1 MLSLANRYADSLFEI
16 AAKYNLEETILKE
29 LENFYNLI
37 NKDKLIDEIW
47 HSKSLTTSDKSNML
61 IDLLPFNY
69 LTKEFLKLIASKK
82 REKLLKLIIYYYKK
96 NYENK
101 YGIFEGTLI
110 LAKKI
115 DNLILNELLKS
126 IEKILNKKILVNQI
140 KINPE
145 IMGGFILISDETIL
159 DYSIKNNFEKLL
171 KEININIE
179 KFLLKSNLFSKINYN
194 LN

>member
-16 AAKYNLEETILKE
+16 AANYNLEEIILKE

-47 HSKSLTTSDKSNML
+47 HSKTLTTPDKSNML
-61 IDLLPFNY
+61 IELLPFNY

-101 YGIFEGTLI
+101 HGIFEGTLI

-126 IEKILNKKILVNQI
+126 IEKILNKKVLINEI
-140 KINPE
+140 KIDPE

-171 KEININIE
+171 KEININME
-179 KFLLKSNLFSKINYN
+179 KFLLKSNLFSEINYN

>member
-1 MLSLANRYADSLFEI
+1 MLSIANRYANSLFEI
-16 AAKYNLEETILKE
+16 ASKYNLEETILKE

-37 NKDKLIDEIW
+37 NKDKLIAEIW
-47 HSKSLTTSDKSNML
+47 HSKALTAFDKFNTL
-61 IDLLPFNY
+61 IELLPFNY

-115 DNLILNELLKS
+115 DNLIIDELLKN
-126 IEKILNKKILVNQI
+126 IEKIINKKILVNQI
-140 KINPE
+140 KIDPE
-145 IMGGFILISDETIL
+145 IMGGFILISDEIIL

-171 KEININIE
+171 KEININME
-179 KFLLKSNLFSKINYN
+179 KFLLKSNLFSEINYN

>member
-16 AAKYNLEETILKE
+16 AAKYNLEEIILKE

-37 NKDKLIDEIW
+37 NKDKLINEIW
-47 HSKSLTTSDKSNML
+47 HSKALTTSDKYNML

-115 DNLILNELLKS
+115 DNIILNELLKS
-126 IEKILNKKILVNQI
+126 IEKILNKKILINQI
-140 KINPE
+140 KIDPE

-179 KFLLKSNLFSKINYN
+179 KFLLKSNLFSKINHN

>member
-1 MLSLANRYADSLFEI
+1 MLSIANRYADSLFEI
-16 AAKYNLEETILKE
+16 ASKYNLEEIILKE

-37 NKDKLIDEIW
+37 NKDKLIAEIW
-47 HSKSLTTSDKSNML
+47 HSKTLTAFDKYNTL
-61 IDLLPFNY
+61 IESLPFNY

-126 IEKILNKKILVNQI
+126 IEKIINKKILVNQI
-140 KINPE
+140 KIDPE

-171 KEININIE
+171 KEININME
-179 KFLLKSNLFSKINYN
+179 KFLLKSNLFSEINYN

>member
-1 MLSLANRYADSLFEI
+1 MLSLANRYAESLFEI
-16 AAKYNLEETILKE
+16 AAKYNLEEIILKE

-47 HSKSLTTSDKSNML
+47 HSKALTAFDKSNTL

-126 IEKILNKKILVNQI
+126 IEKILNKKILINQI
-140 KINPE
+140 KIDPE

-171 KEININIE
+171 KEININME
-179 KFLLKSNLFSKINYN
+179 KFLLKSNLFSEINYN

>member
-16 AAKYNLEETILKE
+16 AAKYNLEEIILKE

-37 NKDKLIDEIW
+37 NKDKLIDKIW
-47 HSKSLTTSDKSNML
+47 HSKTLTTSDKYNML

-115 DNLILNELLKS
+115 DNLIIDELLKS
-126 IEKILNKKILVNQI
+126 IEKILNKKILINQI
-140 KINPE
+140 KIDPE
-145 IMGGFILISDETIL
+145 IMGGFILLSDETIL

-179 KFLLKSNLFSKINYN
+179 KFLLKSNLFSEINYN

>member
-1 MLSLANRYADSLFEI
+1 MLSLANRYASSLFEI
-16 AAKYNLEETILKE
+16 ASKYNLEEIILKE

-37 NKDKLIDEIW
+37 SKDKLIDEIW
-47 HSKSLTTSDKSNML
+47 HSKTLTTFDKFNML
-61 IDLLPFNY
+61 IELLPFNY

-82 REKLLKLIIYYYKK
+82 REKLLKPIIYYYKK
-96 NYENK
+96 KYKNK

-126 IEKILNKKILVNQI
+126 IEKILNKKILINQI
-140 KINPE
+140 KIDPE

-179 KFLLKSNLFSKINYN
+179 KFLLKSNLFSEINYN
-194 LN
+194 SN

>member
-1 MLSLANRYADSLFEI
+1 MLSLANRYANSLFEI
-16 AAKYNLEETILKE
+16 AAKYNLEEIILKE

-47 HSKSLTTSDKSNML
+47 HSKSLTTSDKFSML

-101 YGIFEGTLI
+101 YGIFEGSLI

-126 IEKILNKKILVNQI
+126 IEKILNKKILINQI
-140 KINPE
+140 KIDPE
-145 IMGGFILISDETIL
+145 IMGGFILLSDETIL

-171 KEININIE
+171 KEININME

>member
-16 AAKYNLEETILKE
+16 ASKYNLEEIILKE

-37 NKDKLIDEIW
+37 NKDRLINEIW
-47 HSKSLTTSDKSNML
+47 YSKSLTVSDKSNML

-69 LTKEFLKLIASKK
+69 LTKEFLKLITSKK
-82 REKLLKLIIYYYKK
+82 REKLLKIIIYYYKK

-101 YGIFEGTLI
+101 YGIFQGTLI

-115 DNLILNELLKS
+115 DKLIIDELLKS
-126 IEKILNKKILVNQI
+126 IEKILNKKILINEL
-140 KINPE
+140 KIDPE
-145 IMGGFILISDETIL
+145 IMGGFILLSDETIL
-159 DYSIKNNFEKLL
+159 DYSIKNNFDKLL
-171 KEININIE
+171 KEININME
-179 KFLLKSNLFSKINYN
+179 KFLLKSNLFSEINYN

>member
-16 AAKYNLEETILKE
+16 AAKYNLEEIILKE

-47 HSKSLTTSDKSNML
+47 HSKALTAFDKSNAL

-126 IEKILNKKILVNQI
+126 IEKILNKKILINQI
-140 KINPE
+140 KIDPE

-159 DYSIKNNFEKLL
+159 DYSVKNNFEKLL
-171 KEININIE
+171 KEININME

>member
-140 KINPE
+140 KIDPE

>member
-1 MLSLANRYADSLFEI
+1 MLSLANRYANSLFEI
-16 AAKYNLEETILKE
+16 AAKYNLEEIILKE

-47 HSKSLTTSDKSNML
+47 HSKSLTTSDKFSML

-101 YGIFEGTLI
+101 YGIFEGSLI

-115 DNLILNELLKS
+115 DNLIINELLKS
-126 IEKILNKKILVNQI
+126 IEKILNKKILINQI
-140 KINPE
+140 KIDPE

-171 KEININIE
+171 KEININID

>member
-16 AAKYNLEETILKE
+16 AAKYNLEEIILKE

-47 HSKSLTTSDKSNML
+47 HSKALTAFDKYNML

-140 KINPE
+140 KIDPE

-159 DYSIKNNFEKLL
+159 DYSIKNNFEKTF
-171 KEININIE
+171 KRN
-179 KFLLKSNLFSKINYN
+179 KY
-194 LN
+194 

>member
-16 AAKYNLEETILKE
+16 AAKYNLEEIILKE

-47 HSKSLTTSDKSNML
+47 HSKSLTTSDKFSML

-126 IEKILNKKILVNQI
+126 IEKILNKKILINQI
-140 KINPE
+140 KIDPE

-171 KEININIE
+171 KEININME
-179 KFLLKSNLFSKINYN
+179 KFLLKSNLFSEINYN

>member
-1 MLSLANRYADSLFEI
+1 MLSLANRYANSLFEI
-16 AAKYNLEETILKE
+16 AAKYNLEEIILKE

-47 HSKSLTTSDKSNML
+47 HSKSLTTYDKFSML

-101 YGIFEGTLI
+101 YGIFEGSLI

-126 IEKILNKKILVNQI
+126 IEKILNKKILINQI
-140 KINPE
+140 KIDPE
-145 IMGGFILISDETIL
+145 IMGGFILLSDETIL

-171 KEININIE
+171 KEININME